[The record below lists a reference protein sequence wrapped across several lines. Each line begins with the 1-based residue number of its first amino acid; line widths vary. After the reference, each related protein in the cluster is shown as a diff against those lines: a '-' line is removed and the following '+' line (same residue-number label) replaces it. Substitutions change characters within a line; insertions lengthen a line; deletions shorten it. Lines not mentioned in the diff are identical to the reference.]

1 MLCVYRNIFLDISFL
16 RYKTENLLKY
26 VVSDEK
32 CVIINARR
40 MDFISYL
47 NISRFYFIQFNIDF
61 I

>member
-26 VVSDEK
+26 IVSDGK
-32 CVIINARR
+32 CVIIYARR
-40 MDFISYL
+40 MEFISYL
-47 NISRFYFIQFNIDF
+47 NISMFYFIQFNIDF